1 MAARTRSSR
10 THVTQVNCFRKLL
23 HDGRSCH
30 GAVETNP
37 TRNYEV
43 AGLIPGL
50 AQWCC
55 MGCGVG
61 RRRGS
66 DPSLLWLWCRPAA
79 TAPIG
84 PRAWEPLYAA
94 GAALKK
100 TKEKKKISTWNVV
113 KELYSYMD
121 GGA

>member
-1 MAARTRSSR
+1 MS
-10 THVTQVNCFRKLL
+10 
-23 HDGRSCH
+23 
-30 GAVETNP
+30 
-37 TRNYEV
+37 
-43 AGLIPGL
+43 
-50 AQWCC
+50 
-55 MGCGVG
+55 CGVG
-61 RRRGS
+61 RRQDS

-121 GGA
+121 RGRGLINKLASPMNEGDFIPSS